1 MRAPFSPS
9 GNELPGDLVDGRG
22 ELSLRLGAALN
33 GQKHR
38 IRWADDYDF
47 TRLDWEGIAG
57 P

>member
-33 GQKHR
+33 GRKHR
-38 IRWADDYDF
+38 IRWADDDDF